1 MSDESDLKALGEFFK
16 ERRQERWEN
25 FIQNYVPKLE
35 AKNIEFEI
43 EYFSENQI
51 NGKTTEFQKLKKY

>member
-35 AKNIEFEI
+35 AKTK
-43 EYFSENQI
+43 Y
-51 NGKTTEFQKLKKY
+51 KHKAKLNNKWHY

>member
-43 EYFSENQI
+43 EVVV
-51 NGKTTEFQKLKKY
+51 